1 MAMEPLMKSAKLF
14 WKKQQYAD
22 IKEEIVCY
30 EIVQRCLSSIKLFLK
45 FRTFVKFVQI
55 YVHQIYPIY
64 DNADMLSCTNT
75 VPFLKNFADFIR
87 DSMAVSCDESTL
99 SVSMY
104 STHDSTIL
112 VPRAPTN

>member
-1 MAMEPLMKSAKLF
+1 MSNFLKQRGYSE
-14 WKKQQYAD
+14 KKQQYAD

-75 VPFLKNFADFIR
+75 APFLKNLADFIR